1 MIQISTITQK
11 GQVTIPYFIRQK
23 LDLVSGTKIAFN
35 LENEKIILSPI
46 PSFFDFRGSI
56 KSKKEFDIK
65 KMRQSAKNQLKKR
78 YGKSA

>member
-1 MIQISTITQK
+1 MIQISTVTQK